1 MCVRVSRVYG
11 SRVAAGTVLLL
22 LQMRVLMS
30 HTATQPIEIY
40 KSLFEAG
47 SSASASLS
55 WIGIQVRVC
64 VHVQV

>member
-1 MCVRVSRVYG
+1 M
-11 SRVAAGTVLLL
+11 AAGTVLLL
-22 LQMRVLMS
+22 LQMSVLMS